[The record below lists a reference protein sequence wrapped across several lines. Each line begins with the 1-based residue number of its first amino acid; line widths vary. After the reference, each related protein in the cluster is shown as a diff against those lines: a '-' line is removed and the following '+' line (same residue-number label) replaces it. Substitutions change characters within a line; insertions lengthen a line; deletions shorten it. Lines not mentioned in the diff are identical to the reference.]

1 MDAKLVVA
9 VDSTQVK
16 KADDDLNKLAATAA
30 KVESEIS
37 DLGTAGAAAAK
48 GMSAMGGAAGG
59 SVQQLTQAERIMQ
72 RAGLTAGQYSQAMG
86 LLPAQL
92 TDVVTSLASGMPV
105 WLVAIQQGGQ
115 IKDSF
120 NGIGNAARAVAGAVP
135 PVALGLTAV
144 GAAAVTAAVG
154 LAKGEAETAAFNR
167 AIILTG
173 NAAGTTAD
181 QLRGMAIALGGSAT
195 EGAAAAALAEIAAT
209 GKIAADQI
217 QAVATAALSMEQ
229 TTGKAVS
236 DTVKEFVRLA
246 DEPAAASAKLNEQ
259 YNYLT
264 TSVYEQIKALEDQGR
279 TTEAAKLATDTYAE
293 AIRERSDQVIENL
306 GYVESAWNAIV
317 GVTKRATDAIREFGR
332 DQTIS
337 DQIADID
344 AKLTDAYSNMAT
356 AYSDADK
363 AATQGYINRLNA
375 QKTALQLS
383 QNEAN
388 LQAGIDSL
396 RAERTKQEIAD
407 AQARDRALSGIT
419 NSLDAQLQSAQRLTV
434 EERTRQQLTKAGVD
448 LDSEAAK
455 GQLEKARQ
463 VDAAS
468 AAAKAAAEAER
479 EGEKAKRAAAAAD
492 KKRAEEIQRVLDT
505 LLPMEAAERKH
516 AEQLAVLDSL
526 VRSGDL
532 SWQEYQVAVQNA
544 WATLNK
550 VEFDK
555 AAQEMRK
562 GEQEAKRLAAELQSI
577 EDRLDPLGA
586 AARKYQQEQAKLNAA
601 IAKGGPEADK
611 YRATLT
617 KLEAEYAENQRS
629 ATAWGKWTESA
640 LERVDGAFADAWMNI
655 GDGFKGFRDSLTNAF
670 KQMLAELAHMAITK
684 PIVLSLGAALGI
696 GGSSQALASGGS
708 GILGGGGGGFGL
720 NEAWNAVT
728 GAYSAAT
735 SGFGQ
740 AVLGGWQAGQGIL
753 GGLSGAASAGWSY
766 GANALSGLGAGFG
779 GLFGGGAA
787 AAAAGAPAAGFGLG
801 QSLVQGGLGNAVYAA
816 PAGILGSGLSAG
828 ALGISG
834 IGGALY
840 GYQQAGWKGAA
851 TGGLGAAGGAILG
864 NILLPGIGGI
874 IGGALGGML
883 GGSLFGGD
891 WVTRDEGLALQ
902 VQRGDLQGYN
912 YEYQKKKGG
921 LFGKNKKRYTYSPLN
936 TDQLSVFDAALSSTT
951 DKVFS
956 SLSSLGLDINDSVL
970 LGLNVGRKHFSTRSK
985 SLEKNIE
992 KWFGTTV
999 SDALVRVSGQG
1010 IHKRDLQ
1017 GLKFKD
1023 VEELSTALVAV
1034 NAAFE
1039 AMGQTAFEASISG
1052 AKLAKSLQDTA
1063 GGMDKLVELQN
1074 GYYSAFYSES
1084 ERYENQVKS
1093 LIRRFGDLGLVMPA
1107 TADGFRGLVEAQDLT
1122 TAAGREMYLSLLALA
1137 PEMSA
1142 FTQSMVAAANG
1153 LAQSRG
1159 EALEKLVSAYQREA
1173 SELQGVVSSFDALS
1187 LALSSFSDEIKG
1199 AFLALEPPAGR
1210 LDVTRKRFD
1219 EIAAA
1224 AIGGDTEAIA
1234 ELPGAGK
1241 DYAQAALANAGSR
1254 TDYLRELSRIQRATD
1269 AAGSKALSEREVA
1282 IKQLEAVE
1290 KSLKE
1295 LGVVSESVLS
1305 LEDALKEFEEADK
1318 AFRDELLRQLAGT
1331 TDSILKGLAAN
1342 SPKDLAA
1349 AIEGG
1354 FASLD
1359 ANLDGI
1365 LTAEELRDALAG
1377 KATDAQLDAM
1387 ISSLDTNNDGVISAL
1402 ELQAAQQI
1410 TAADAAAALILERL
1424 AANDPAGLQ
1433 EAIQAGFALLDAN
1446 ADGMLTADELRAA
1459 LGDKATDAKLV
1470 DVIAAIDS
1478 NKDGVVDSGEA
1489 SGTEVIEELKYVQGL
1504 LDLNRDG
1511 TINGFEDLI
1520 SEQATVID
1528 ALSLELKNQMTDLK
1542 LKTLTKAQMSSV
1554 LDAPAEDIDSLLRA
1568 ADKNNDGVLTQIEL
1582 DNWRNQRMSDLL
1594 SSSDRLGS
1602 VLSAGFASLDT
1613 RLDGQ
1618 LTKAEIQNALLKDL
1632 GVRITTAQAGQVIGS
1647 VDSSN
1652 NGTVTGVDLITDT
1665 EQRENALDLAAIL
1678 GELDVGKIS
1687 QNALSVFGSKIQT
1700 STPNFGGYAGVS
1712 EQKLER
1718 AIANAT
1724 GVALSEFSVLAF
1736 ADIQALAKNLGISKG
1751 DALGLGE
1758 NVLNDAVS
1766 SKTVDALGV
1775 ADARKIGDAITS
1787 RIPLPTSDV
1796 KSYGSYTESQLEKA
1810 IAAVAGVPVEAA
1822 SLFTKGELTIL
1833 ATRMRLKSSEI
1844 PAFAKGGFHSGGM
1857 RLVGE
1862 NGPELEITGPSR
1874 IYSASQ
1880 TAEILRSGSTNS
1892 SADRLE
1898 RAINGLQDGIRA
1910 IAKHTMQTAK
1920 RVEFLEKWDFDGLPE
1935 TRSL

>member
-37 DLGTAGAAAAK
+37 DLGAAGAAAAK

-120 NGIGNAARAVAGAVP
+120 NGIGNAARAVASAVP

-293 AIRERSDQVIENL
+293 AIRERSGQVIENL

-455 GQLEKARQ
+455 AQLEKARQ

-468 AAAKAAAEAER
+468 AAAKAATEAER

-617 KLEAEYAENQRS
+617 KLEAEYAENQRA

-640 LERVDGAFADAWMNI
+640 LERVDSAFADAWMNI
-655 GDGFKGFRDSLTNAF
+655 GEGFKGFRDSLTNAF

-753 GGLSGAASAGWSY
+753 GGLSGAASAGWNY

-779 GLFGGGAA
+779 GLFGGGA

-851 TGGLGAAGGAILG
+851 TGGLGAAGGALLG
-864 NILLPGIGGI
+864 NILLPGLGGI

-891 WVTRDEGLALQ
+891 WITKHSGIAVGAK
-902 VQRGDLQGYN
+902 QGEFQGFN
-912 YEYQKKKGG
+912 YEYMEKKGG
-921 LFGKNKKRYTYSPLN
+921 LFGSDKSKYKYTQMDATLEA
-936 TDQLSVFDAALSSTT
+936 QLSKQF
-951 DKVFS
+951 
-956 SLSSLGLDINDSVL
+956 DSVVETVPKL
-970 LGLNVGRKHFSTRSK
+970 FEKLGFDVAEGALDGLNVGMRHIALSGSP
-985 SLEKNIE
+985 EKQQEQIE
-992 KWFGTTV
+992 KGLAKWFSKVGNVATA
-999 SDALVRVSGQG
+999 DLGQALVSGFAAD
-1010 IHKRDLQ
+1010 ITETTAKALDEALQ
-1017 GLKFKD
+1017 QAGLN
-1023 VEELSTALVAV
+1023 LSEKQLKQLD
-1034 NAAFE
+1034 
-1039 AMGQTAFEASISG
+1039 GLSG
-1052 AKLAKSLQDTA
+1052 
-1063 GGMDKLVELQN
+1063 DKLVKKLSAMKVDGAKVGEATAKAVGKTVDDARAAALETLTTLDAGLAESLRGKKGKQLDKEIAKLTGFGKNSYETLSELVGKLDSVN
-1074 GYYSAFYSES
+1074 STFETLNLALYDNSLAGAKAAENMVALAGGLEEFAKKTSFYYDKFFSETEKAEDTVEAAVKAFADLNIVIPGTREGFRDLVESLDTSTESGRALFNTLMDLAGSADAAYGSLDFL
-1084 ERYENQVKS
+1084 RKS
-1093 LIRRFGDLGLVMPA
+1093 L
-1107 TADGFRGLVEAQDLT
+1107 ADEYAAVVSQVSSMLSAAQQAVL
-1122 TAAGREMYLSLLALA
+1122 
-1137 PEMSA
+1137 
-1142 FTQSMVAAANG
+1142 N
-1153 LAQSRG
+1153 
-1159 EALEKLVSAYQREA
+1159 AYQREA
-1173 SELQGVVSSFDALS
+1173 SVLQNTIAQWTQAGQALAS
-1187 LALSSFSDEIKG
+1187 YGKTLSSVMLQAAEPAAQLARLRAEFASTASKAALGDMDAIG
-1199 AFLALEPPAGR
+1199 ALPSAGNELISAALAYSSSREDYLREVATVR
-1210 LDVTRKRFD
+1210 
-1219 EIAAA
+1219 AAA
-1224 AIGGDTEAIA
+1224 AAAEATAGRQKSIAEKQLEALDAQLKELKLASEALPTFQEAVTKLLELQVETEKQLSEAEQAALKGEIDWLAKQIVSGLDAQDFSKVLNVLSLGFSTLDTSLDGLLSFDELKAALDGKASDAQIENLISQIDKDGDGLISAIEIASGNEVSAVKAVEAAIRAQAAQVGGGVTENLADAGKDITLAEFTKAVQTAAAGKGISATVANDKFVSSLFNQMDTNRNGKIRQGGANNEYSQLVVENAIA
-1234 ELPGAGK
+1234 ELLKAQQTPTTPGSPTPTAK
-1241 DYAQAALANAGSR
+1241 YTYDKARVDDSLEAAIDAALAIPGFSPQSYLKKNSDVANYWSGSAGTTKGPFNNDPNLYGAWHYWNLGKKEGRQFFTGGYTGPGGVLEEAGIVHKGEVVFSQADVSR
-1254 TDYLRELSRIQRATD
+1254 WGGWQ
-1269 AAGSKALSEREVA
+1269 
-1282 IKQLEAVE
+1282 AVE
-1290 KSLKE
+1290 KLRKGPQLSIAAPSMAAS
-1295 LGVVSESVLS
+1295 GAASTNIVL
-1305 LEDALKEFEEADK
+1305 
-1318 AFRDELLRQLAGT
+1318 
-1331 TDSILKGLAAN
+1331 I
-1342 SPKDLAA
+1342 
-1349 AIEGG
+1349 
-1354 FASLD
+1354 
-1359 ANLDGI
+1359 
-1365 LTAEELRDALAG
+1365 EELRQMRNELEMMRYET
-1377 KATDAQLDAM
+1377 KAT
-1387 ISSLDTNNDGVISAL
+1387 
-1402 ELQAAQQI
+1402 
-1410 TAADAAAALILERL
+1410 
-1424 AANDPAGLQ
+1424 
-1433 EAIQAGFALLDAN
+1433 AINTGRTQDLMRRVTRN
-1446 ADGMLTADELRAA
+1446 
-1459 LGDKATDAKLV
+1459 
-1470 DVIAAIDS
+1470 
-1478 NKDGVVDSGEA
+1478 GEA
-1489 SGTEVIEELKYVQGL
+1489 
-1504 LDLNRDG
+1504 
-1511 TINGFEDLI
+1511 
-1520 SEQATVID
+1520 
-1528 ALSLELKNQMTDLK
+1528 
-1542 LKTLTKAQMSSV
+1542 
-1554 LDAPAEDIDSLLRA
+1554 
-1568 ADKNNDGVLTQIEL
+1568 
-1582 DNWRNQRMSDLL
+1582 
-1594 SSSDRLGS
+1594 
-1602 VLSAGFASLDT
+1602 
-1613 RLDGQ
+1613 
-1618 LTKAEIQNALLKDL
+1618 
-1632 GVRITTAQAGQVIGS
+1632 
-1647 VDSSN
+1647 
-1652 NGTVTGVDLITDT
+1652 
-1665 EQRENALDLAAIL
+1665 
-1678 GELDVGKIS
+1678 
-1687 QNALSVFGSKIQT
+1687 
-1700 STPNFGGYAGVS
+1700 
-1712 EQKLER
+1712 
-1718 AIANAT
+1718 
-1724 GVALSEFSVLAF
+1724 
-1736 ADIQALAKNLGISKG
+1736 
-1751 DALGLGE
+1751 
-1758 NVLNDAVS
+1758 
-1766 SKTVDALGV
+1766 
-1775 ADARKIGDAITS
+1775 
-1787 RIPLPTSDV
+1787 
-1796 KSYGSYTESQLEKA
+1796 
-1810 IAAVAGVPVEAA
+1810 
-1822 SLFTKGELTIL
+1822 
-1833 ATRMRLKSSEI
+1833 
-1844 PAFAKGGFHSGGM
+1844 
-1857 RLVGE
+1857 
-1862 NGPELEITGPSR
+1862 
-1874 IYSASQ
+1874 
-1880 TAEILRSGSTNS
+1880 
-1892 SADRLE
+1892 
-1898 RAINGLQDGIRA
+1898 
-1910 IAKHTMQTAK
+1910 MQTEAF
-1920 RVEFLEKWDFDGLPE
+1920 EP
-1935 TRSL
+1935 